1 MIYTILTKNEMKL
14 KIFHYIFQIG
24 QGKSEEKGDS
34 VMARNFM
41 SGTAEVDDQQVS
53 NSSNSDEKT
62 RSSTP
67 QNNQKLET
75 DRDSSELVQ
84 VWDPS
89 KRPALNPPNA
99 VDQSA
104 AEATMRKAR
113 VSVRARS
120 EAHMVC
126 IVYMCASI
134 SLFNF

>member
-24 QGKSEEKGDS
+24 QGKAEEKEDS

-84 VWDPS
+84 VWDPI
-89 KRPALNPPNA
+89 KRPALNPPNT

-126 IVYMCASI
+126 IVYYACI
-134 SLFNF
+134 N

>member
-24 QGKSEEKGDS
+24 QGKAEEKEDS

-84 VWDPS
+84 VWDPI
-89 KRPALNPPNA
+89 KRPALNPPNV

-126 IVYMCASI
+126 IVYMYICVHQLI
-134 SLFNF
+134 

>member
-1 MIYTILTKNEMKL
+1 
-14 KIFHYIFQIG
+14 
-24 QGKSEEKGDS
+24 
-34 VMARNFM
+34 MARNFM

-75 DRDSSELVQ
+75 DRDSPELVQ
-84 VWDPS
+84 VWDPI
-89 KRPALNPPNA
+89 KRPALNPPNT

-126 IVYMCASI
+126 IVYMYICVHQLI
-134 SLFNF
+134 